1 VNAELYKHYQR
12 LRADYIK
19 TLTGYKEVHVWDLS
33 VRPPALQ
40 RPRFTIDQASQIIR
54 DALAPL
60 GAEFRQELAAL
71 LDPAN
76 GRMDIVPGEHRKRG
90 GGFSKGYIGTDS
102 VFYSPGF
109 SGSYRDVDVLAHEA
123 THAVHRQLMN
133 RNHVLPR
140 YAGGLNIYSR
150 HLPFSANCS
159 LPTICTVTR
168 SIRSGNSF
176 TWCSFL

>member
-40 RPRFTIDQASQIIR
+40 RPRFTIDQASRIIR

-60 GAEFRQELAAL
+60 GAEFGQELAAL

-90 GGFSKGYIGTDS
+90 GFSKGFIGTDS
-102 VFYSPGF
+102 VFYSGGF
-109 SGSYRDVDVLAHEA
+109 GGSYRDVDVLAHEA
-123 THAVHRQLMN
+123 THAVHRQLMT

-140 YAGGLNIYSR
+140 YASGPKYGDYVFDSR
-150 HLPFSANCS
+150 TLCS
-159 LPTICTVTR
+159 
-168 SIRSGNSF
+168 
-176 TWCSFL
+176 